1 MNTRKT
7 TLLLVLLSG
16 FSIVI
21 ALSIGS
27 VKIPL
32 KEVFSSLS
40 PSTISLYREGKL
52 SGLEFIILDIRLPRV
67 LLAYLVGF
75 ALALSGTASQA
86 LFRNPLADPYILG
99 ISGGASIGAALAL
112 AYNPKYIELFAFLGA
127 VAAVYTVYRISKVNG
142 HIPVD
147 VLLLAGI
154 AVGFFSHAIT
164 SYILYTN
171 KDKIH
176 QGLLWLFGTFALA
189 TWGKVSIMFI
199 ATLVG
204 GFLLLTSWR
213 ELNLL
218 LLGEESIALGLD
230 INLYRKMII
239 FAISIMTG
247 VAVAESGIIGFVGL
261 VSPHVMRLI
270 VGPNHKRL
278 LPNAAMFGGTLLV
291 ISDLIS
297 RTAIAPAEI
306 PIGIV
311 TAMFGAPFFAYLL
324 VRRKRGELYA

>member
-1 MNTRKT
+1 MKRVNLS
-7 TLLLVLLSG
+7 LLLLSVV
-16 FSIVI
+16 SIIV
-21 ALSIGS
+21 ALSLGS

-32 KEVFSSLS
+32 REVFSSLN
-40 PSTISLYREGKL
+40 PSTISLYRRGNL
-52 SGLEFIILDIRLPRV
+52 SGPEFIVLGIRLPRV

-75 ALALSGTASQA
+75 SLALSGTATQA
-86 LFRNPLADPYILG
+86 LFKNPLADPYILG

-112 AYNPKYIELFAFLGA
+112 VYAPRYTEVAAFLGA
-127 VAAVYTVYRISKVNG
+127 ILAVYTVYSISKVNG

-147 VLLLAGI
+147 ILLLAGI
-154 AVGFFSHAIT
+154 AVGFFSNAVT
-164 SYILYTN
+164 SYILYMN
-171 KDKIH
+171 KDKVH

-189 TWGKVSIMFI
+189 TWKKVGVMSGVAMLGAI
-199 ATLVG
+199 
-204 GFLLLTSWR
+204 FLFLSWR

-239 FAISIMTG
+239 FAVSIMTG

-278 LPNAAMFGGTLLV
+278 LPTAAMFGGILMVL
-291 ISDLIS
+291 SDLIS
-297 RTAIAPAEI
+297 RTVAAPVEI

-311 TAMFGAPFFAYLL
+311 TALFGAPFFAYLL
-324 VRRKRGELYA
+324 MRKKRGELYA

>member
-1 MNTRKT
+1 MRKVSL
-7 TLLLVLLSG
+7 TLSLLSIA
-16 FSIVI
+16 SILI
-21 ALSIGS
+21 ALSFGS

-32 KEVFSSLS
+32 REVFSSLN
-40 PSTISLYREGKL
+40 PSTISLYRSGNL
-52 SGLEFIILDIRLPRV
+52 SGMEFIILGIRLPRI

-75 ALALSGTASQA
+75 SLALSGTATQA
-86 LFRNPLADPYILG
+86 LFKNPLADPYILG

-112 AYNPKYIELFAFLGA
+112 VYNTRYIEVAAFLGA
-127 VAAVYTVYRISKVNG
+127 ILAVYLVYSISKVNG

-147 VLLLAGI
+147 ILLLAGI
-154 AVGFFSHAIT
+154 AVGFFSHAVT
-164 SYILYTN
+164 SYILYMN
-171 KDKIH
+171 KDKVH

-189 TWGKVSIMFI
+189 TWRKVGIMLGVSVLG
-199 ATLVG
+199 AVLL
-204 GFLLLTSWR
+204 FLSWR

-230 INLYRKMII
+230 VNLYRKMII
-239 FAISIMTG
+239 FAVSIMTG

-278 LPNAAMFGGTLLV
+278 LPTAAMFGGILMVL
-291 ISDLIS
+291 SDLIS
-297 RTAIAPAEI
+297 RTATPPVEI

-311 TAMFGAPFFAYLL
+311 TALFGAPFFAYLL
-324 VRRKRGELYA
+324 MRKKRGELYA